1 MELRKPAVELVLEQG
16 EPRRAQPVKLLD
28 GFIFENERVLV
39 KVQRVLN
46 DGIAGAVRGVVGQQ
60 VRGEDRPPHANE
72 TYWVDVR
79 DLKVD
84 EPLILRSEMW
94 ELTDGP
100 DRETLL
106 RSLAVVLARQDSF
119 HSYRIDLAAQVPGD
133 VELLFYNAIKPGE
146 GVAYQA
152 SLAPIRLRSNPRS
165 LPWQPPDRI
174 LSSRTAPSKERYDSH
189 VGHLPLW
196 LQSRRLW
203 SVYLWDQER
212 PLHVF
217 QFSLSQRLRPAIE
230 ARFKLKPV

>member
-1 MELRKPAVELVLEQG
+1 M
-16 EPRRAQPVKLLD
+16 KLLD

-79 DLKVD
+79 DPKVD

-133 VELLFYNAIKPGE
+133 VELLFYNAIKPGK
-146 GVAYQA
+146 A
-152 SLAPIRLRSNPRS
+152 SPIKRAWPRS
-165 LPWQPPDRI
+165 GCAPTPVPFPGNRPTG
-174 LSSRTAPSKERYDSH
+174 SSSLRTAPSKERYDSH

-196 LQSRRLW
+196 LQSRPTMVGLPVGPGAAPSRLSLLPKPKG
-203 SVYLWDQER
+203 SVR
-212 PLHVF
+212 R
-217 QFSLSQRLRPAIE
+217 S
-230 ARFKLKPV
+230 KPGSS